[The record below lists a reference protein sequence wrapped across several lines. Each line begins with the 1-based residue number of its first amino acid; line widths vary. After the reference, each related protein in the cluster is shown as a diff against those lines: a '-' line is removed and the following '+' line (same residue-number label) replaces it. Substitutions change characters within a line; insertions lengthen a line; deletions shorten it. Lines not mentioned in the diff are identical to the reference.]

1 MSVVLTDNKKDRIH
15 KFKNPTQRYIHKQ
28 RRSSTNAPTIQQT
41 MPQQRSSLIYVA
53 CAWGGIAAATLAIRF
68 LKRQR
73 SQSREKHIITQGGLL
88 PQANNVVHALELR
101 ATSEALALKGADG
114 REYSWKEYYEQVR
127 SFAGALASKSQGGN
141 GGVAVHAFNC
151 PEWFFG
157 AIGALGARWTVSG
170 IYLTNTYE
178 QATHILKTSRVK
190 VLILED
196 EQLLQTTYGIVLE
209 EFPFL
214 TVVLI
219 KGGDAD
225 PHSRTPS
232 WDAFCSLSR
241 AGKDTAL
248 TPPSQLSSDAVA
260 TLVYTSGTTGNPKA
274 VELTHSNIH
283 TVCAM
288 MHARIPLN
296 DGTVVVSY
304 LPLSHIAAMGID
316 LFSPIYCGG
325 QVHFADANALKGS
338 LKDTLIRVRP
348 TLFFGVPRVW
358 EKMAAAM
365 QAAAAKSYA
374 KPGVGMVLKSIGTT
388 AKAMGGAW
396 WSADT
401 PEVVRCLLTLPFGF
415 FKILAFRKVRKA
427 AGLDRCQLLYTGAA
441 PLPEDTL
448 NYLKSLDMPLLEVFG
463 MSESCGAIAVCGPH
477 DGDRPLGACGRP
489 LPMGKLEIAPD
500 GEILW
505 KGNNNMRGYFGLPTE
520 TAATISSEGQ
530 LHTGDL
536 GTIQKG
542 FLFITG
548 RKKDIIITAGGEN
561 IAPTPI
567 EDTIMGLLGPKA
579 GHVLLIGDRR
589 KFLTILIAPK
599 EGERGGP
606 QSITSDEVEAA
617 IQTYN
622 TDLAKSRAQRVQRA
636 HVLEHPL
643 SEAMGELTPTLKVK
657 RAYVFKKFEED
668 IEAMYA
674 GDASGLVGYSSMNIG
689 VLSLDDVTAA

>member
-1 MSVVLTDNKKDRIH
+1 MHR
-15 KFKNPTQRYIHKQ
+15 
-28 RRSSTNAPTIQQT
+28 QQ
-41 MPQQRSSLIYVA
+41 SSLTYAA
-53 CAWGGIAAATLAIRF
+53 CAWCGIAAASLAVRF
-68 LKRQR
+68 IKRQR
-73 SQSREKHIITQGGLL
+73 NQARENRIATQGGLL
-88 PQANNVVHALELR
+88 PQANNVVHALEIR
-101 ATSEALALKGADG
+101 AASEALALKGADG
-114 REYSWKEYYEQVR
+114 REYSWKEYYEQVQ
-127 SFAGALASKSQGGN
+127 SFARALASKSQGCG
-141 GGVAVHAFNC
+141 GGVAIHAFNC
-151 PEWFFG
+151 PEWFIG
-157 AIGALGARWTVSG
+157 AIGALAAGWTVSG

-178 QATHILKTSRVK
+178 QATHILKTSGVK

-196 EQLLQTTYGIVLE
+196 VQLLETTYGNVLK

-214 TVVLI
+214 SVVLL

-232 WDAFCSLSR
+232 WDSFCSFSEG
-241 AGKDTAL
+241 GKDTVLA
-248 TPPSQLSSDAVA
+248 PPSQLPSGAIA

-274 VELTHSNIH
+274 VELTHNNIH

-338 LKDTLIRVRP
+338 LKDTLVRVRP

-374 KPGVGMVLKSIGTT
+374 KPGVGRVLKSIGST
-388 AKAMGGAW
+388 AKAVGGAW
-396 WSADT
+396 WSPGT
-401 PEVVRCLLTLPFGF
+401 PEVARCLLTPPFGF
-415 FKILAFRKVRKA
+415 FKLLAFRKVRKA
-427 AGLDRCQLLYTGAA
+427 AGLDRCHLLYTGAA
-441 PLPEDTL
+441 PLSEDTL

-489 LPMGKLEIAPD
+489 LPMGELEIAPD

-505 KGNNNMRGYFGLPTE
+505 KGDNNMKGYSGLPRE

-530 LHTGDL
+530 LRTGDL

-542 FLFITG
+542 FLCITG

-561 IAPTPI
+561 VAPTPI
-567 EDTIMGLLGPKA
+567 EDAIKGLLGPEVE
-579 GHVLLIGDRR
+579 HVLLIGDRR

-599 EGERGGP
+599 EGEWGGP
-606 QSITSDEVEAA
+606 HSITSDTVEEA

-622 TDLAKSRAQRVQRA
+622 TTLAKSRAQRVQRA

-643 SEAMGELTPTLKVK
+643 GVVTGELTPTLKVK
-657 RAYVFKKFEED
+657 RAYVSRRFEEE

-674 GDASGLVGYSSMNIG
+674 GGASGLVGYSSMNIG
-689 VLSLDDVTAA
+689 LSPDDVSAV

>member
-1 MSVVLTDNKKDRIH
+1 M
-15 KFKNPTQRYIHKQ
+15 
-28 RRSSTNAPTIQQT
+28 
-41 MPQQRSSLIYVA
+41 
-53 CAWGGIAAATLAIRF
+53 
-68 LKRQR
+68 
-73 SQSREKHIITQGGLL
+73 REKRIGTQGGIL

-101 ATSEALALKGADG
+101 AVSEALALQGADG
-114 REYSWKEYYEQVR
+114 RKFSWKEYYEQVR
-127 SFAGALASKSQGGN
+127 SFAGALASKSQGGV

-157 AIGALGARWTVSG
+157 AIGALAAGWTVSG
-170 IYLTNTYE
+170 IYLSNTYE
-178 QATHILKTSRVK
+178 QATHIIKTSRVK

-196 EQLLQTTYGIVLE
+196 AQMLETTYGKVLE
-209 EFPFL
+209 EFPYL
-214 TVVLI
+214 SVVLL

-232 WDAFCSLSR
+232 WEAFCSLSN
-241 AGKDTAL
+241 AGKDAIL
-248 TPPSQLSSDAVA
+248 TPPSQLSPDSVA

-274 VELTHSNIH
+274 VELTHSNID

-288 MHARIPLN
+288 FHARLPLN
-296 DGTVVVSY
+296 AGTVVVSY
-304 LPLSHIAAMGID
+304 LPLSHIAALGID
-316 LFSPIYCGG
+316 LLSSIYCGG

-338 LKDTLIRVRP
+338 LKDTLVRVRP

-365 QAAAAKSYA
+365 QVAAAKSYA
-374 KPGVGMVLKSIGTT
+374 KPGVGMVLKSIGTA
-388 AKAMGGAW
+388 AKVVGGAW

-401 PEVVRCLLTLPFGF
+401 PEVVRCLLTLPFGL
-415 FKILAFRKVRKA
+415 FKLLAFRKVRKA
-427 AGLDRCQLLYTGAA
+427 TGLDRCQLLFTGAA
-441 PLPEDTL
+441 PIPEDTL

-477 DGDRPLGACGRP
+477 DGNRPLGACGRP
-489 LPMGKLEIAPD
+489 MPMGTLEIAPD

-505 KGNNNMRGYFGLPTE
+505 KGDNNMKGYSGLPAE

-536 GTIQKG
+536 GIIQNG

-561 IAPTPI
+561 IAPMPI
-567 EDTIMGLLGPKA
+567 EDAIKGLLGPKA
-579 GHVLLIGDRR
+579 GHVLLIGERR

-622 TDLAKSRAQRVQRA
+622 TDIAKSRAQRVQRA
-636 HVLEHPL
+636 HVLEHAL
-643 SEAMGELTPTLKVK
+643 SDTTGELTPTLKLK
-657 RAYVFKKFEED
+657 RAYVSKKFEKD

-674 GDASGLVGYSSMNIG
+674 GSTSGLVGYSSMNIG
-689 VLSLDDVTAA
+689 VLSPDDVTAA

>member
-1 MSVVLTDNKKDRIH
+1 
-15 KFKNPTQRYIHKQ
+15 
-28 RRSSTNAPTIQQT
+28 
-41 MPQQRSSLIYVA
+41 MPQQRSSLTYVA
-53 CAWGGIAAATLAIRF
+53 CAWGGITAVALTIRF

-73 SQSREKHIITQGGLL
+73 SQWREKRIITQGGLL

-101 ATSEALALKGADG
+101 AASEALALKGADG

-127 SFAGALASKSQGGN
+127 SFAGALAYISQGGDC
-141 GGVAVHAFNC
+141 GVAVHSFNC

-157 AIGALGARWTVSG
+157 AMGALAAGWTVSG

-190 VLILED
+190 VLIVED
-196 EQLLQTTYGIVLE
+196 EHLLQTTYGKLLE

-214 TVVLI
+214 SVVLI

-225 PHSRTPS
+225 PLSRTPS
-232 WDAFCSLSR
+232 WDAFCSLSKQ
-241 AGKDTAL
+241 GKDIAL
-248 TPPSQLSSDAVA
+248 SPPSQLSSDAVA

-274 VELTHSNIH
+274 VELTHNNIY

-288 MHARIPLN
+288 MHARIPLSE
-296 DGTVVVSY
+296 GTIVVSY

-316 LFSPIYCGG
+316 LYSPIYCGG
-325 QVHFADANALKGS
+325 QVHFSDANAFQG
-338 LKDTLIRVRP
+338 TLQATLVRVRP

-365 QAAAAKSYA
+365 QAAAEKSYA
-374 KPGVGMVLKSIGTT
+374 KPGVGLVLKSIGTM
-388 AKAMGGAW
+388 AKAVGGAW

-427 AGLDRCQLLYTGAA
+427 IGLDRCRLLYTGAA

-448 NYLKSLDMPLLEVFG
+448 SYLRSLDMPLLEVFG
-463 MSESCGAIAVCGPH
+463 MSESCGAIAVCGPC

-489 LPMGKLEIAPD
+489 LPMGKLELAPD

-505 KGNNNMRGYFGLPTE
+505 KGNNNMKGYFGLPTE

-536 GTIQKG
+536 GTIKNG

-567 EDTIMGLLGPKA
+567 EDAILSLLGPKA

-606 QSITSDEVEAA
+606 HSITTEEVEAA

-622 TDLAKSRAQRVQRA
+622 TDLAKNRAQRVQRA

-643 SEAMGELTPTLKVK
+643 SEATGELTPTLKVK
-657 RAYVFKKFEED
+657 QGHVTKKCEKD
-668 IEAMYA
+668 IEAMYS
-674 GDASGLVGYSSMNIG
+674 DNASRLVGYSSMNIG
-689 VLSLDDVTAA
+689 VITLDD